1 MGDLLLRVLPLA
13 GLAVMV
19 AVCLGLSTDRRAALR
34 RWDLIAWGFGLQ
46 VLFAL
51 FILKTQAGQAV
62 FQWLNDAVQA
72 LIGTAHEGAEF
83 VFGALATGP
92 GPGNVATVAY
102 VDGEAPDNPGGFI
115 MAFHVLTP
123 IVFFSA
129 LAAVLYHL
137 GVLQRIVFGVAWV
150 MQRTMK
156 TSGAETLSAAAN
168 IFVGMIEA
176 PLMVRPYLAKL
187 TRSELM
193 TLMTVG
199 FATVAGGMMA
209 AYISI
214 VGGQVEGIAGHVL
227 AASIMSAPAALLFG
241 KLMVPETETPETGGR
256 LEVDYK
262 PETANVLDAAAA
274 GTMEGVRIVLNVA
287 GMLIAFLALLALLD
301 LILQGSSGLVL
312 GQAPEWFTV
321 RGLLGYLFAP
331 LAFLMG
337 VADWGEAVQVG
348 QLLGVKMA
356 TNELV
361 AYLDLIGMEELSDRS
376 RLIAVYALCGFAN
389 FGSIGIQIG
398 GLSALAPERRKD
410 ISILGL
416 RAMLAGSFAANATA
430 CVAAILV

>member
-1 MGDLLLRVLPLA
+1 MGELLARALPLA

-19 AVCLGLSTDRRAALR
+19 AICLGLSTNRREALR

-51 FILKTQAGQAV
+51 FILRTGFGQAV
-62 FQWLNDAVQA
+62 FAALNDAAVA

-92 GPGNVATVAY
+92 GPGNVATVGY
-102 VDGEAPDNPGGFI
+102 VDGTHPDNPGGYI
-115 MAFHVLTP
+115 MAFNALLP

-129 LAAVLYHL
+129 LVAVLYHL
-137 GVLQRIVFGVAWV
+137 GILQRVVLGVAWL

-176 PLMVRPYLAKL
+176 PLMVRPYLARL

-209 AYISI
+209 AYISV
-214 VGGQVEGIAGHVL
+214 VGDRVEGIAGHVL

-241 KLMVPETETPETGGR
+241 KLMIPETEKPETGGR

-274 GTMEGVRIVLNVA
+274 GTMEGVRIVLNVV

-301 LILQGSSGLVL
+301 LLLQGGSGLIL
-312 GQAPEWFTV
+312 GHAPEWFTV

-337 VADWGEAVQVG
+337 VPDWGEAVQVG

-361 AYLDLIGMEELSDRS
+361 AYLDFVGMEELSERS

-389 FGSIGIQIG
+389 FGSVGIQIG

-416 RAMLAGSFAANATA
+416 RAMLAGTFAANATA
-430 CVAAILV
+430 CVAAILL